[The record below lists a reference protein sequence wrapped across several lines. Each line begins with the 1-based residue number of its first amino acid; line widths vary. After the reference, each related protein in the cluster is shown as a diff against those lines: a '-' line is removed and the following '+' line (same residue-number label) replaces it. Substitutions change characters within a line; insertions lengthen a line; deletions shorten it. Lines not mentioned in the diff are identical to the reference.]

1 LKGRQ
6 ERDKAKEESERGR
19 VAINDKRRKTDQKA
33 LGGRTKRRTTAR
45 DIGDGFRVGCHC
57 RFIVVR
63 YGPLPNLVEIRV
75 VEEQHSNHCGA
86 SCRSA
91 KCVHFPNGVDGRS
104 SIEKLA
110 ALPPRL
116 SGGCLSFVRAL
127 LAQSTE
133 TTNQEIKRK
142 VREWCGAG
150 GSLLD
155 SEVARAQHV
164 HTRNMA
170 ITFKDIQNI
179 RRKVKKVTYQLA
191 NDLALSVRLFVERE
205 AQHVFLYQQAVQS
218 ITEEAERQRKEK
230 ETTGVETA
238 GKVEQLQTFHLGLCT
253 PWQRGLL
260 ERHGRTVCLDSTFRV
275 NDKAFPL
282 FTAMVIDGH
291 WHGVPVAWDLMSG
304 QSAEDIALMLRS
316 LKAHCPGWRPE
327 VFIVD
332 DCQAENTAIRQ
343 VEVPNI
349 CINVLCEFLT
359 MTLSIKNCVS
369 VVLSKG
375 LYVDMLYIQP
385 LELFWFTI
393 CFFAIVVSKIACWFH
408 KTSPPC

>member
-1 LKGRQ
+1 M
-6 ERDKAKEESERGR
+6 
-19 VAINDKRRKTDQKA
+19 
-33 LGGRTKRRTTAR
+33 
-45 DIGDGFRVGCHC
+45 
-57 RFIVVR
+57 
-63 YGPLPNLVEIRV
+63 
-75 VEEQHSNHCGA
+75 
-86 SCRSA
+86 
-91 KCVHFPNGVDGRS
+91 HFFNGVDGRS
-104 SIEKLA
+104 SIGKLA

-133 TTNQEIKRK
+133 TTNQEVKRK

-155 SEVARAQHV
+155 SEEARAQHV
-164 HTRNMA
+164 HTRDMA
-170 ITFKDIQNI
+170 ITSKDIQNI
-179 RRKVKKVTYQLA
+179 RRKVEKVTYQLA
-191 NDLALSVRLFVERE
+191 DDLALSVRLFVERK
-205 AQHVFLYQQAVQS
+205 AQHVFLYQQQLIASRAVD
-218 ITEEAERQRKEK
+218 TEEAERQRKGK
-230 ETTGVETA
+230 GTTGVETA

-260 ERHGRTVCLDSTFRV
+260 ERHGRTACLDSTFGV

-282 FTAMVIDGH
+282 FTVLVIDGH
-291 WHGVPVAWDLMSG
+291 WHGLPVAWDLMSG
-304 QSAEDIALMLRS
+304 QSAEDMALMLRS

-343 VEVPNI
+343 VELPNI
-349 CINVLCEFLT
+349 CIYVLCEFLT
-359 MTLSIKNCVS
+359 MTPSIENCVS

-393 CFFAIVVSKIACWFH
+393 CFFAIVVSKIACWFRQ
-408 KTSPPC
+408 TSPPC